1 MNDKTPGRLLRVF
14 LASYEQFR
22 VRLRRRLGSDD
33 LAGDVLHETYL
44 RVGRMDEPEDLQRPD
59 AYLYRMALNVAA
71 DRRAQDAR
79 LLTGAEV
86 QVLLE
91 SVEEP
96 RDPAAIVGGQGLHG
110 GGRAFLGQGRADHHR
125 CGVLC
130 HQLFQEG
137 DAVHAWH
144 LHVQHDHIRPV
155 AVHPLQG
162 EERVGGCAD
171 HLDAVV
177 AGQAAG
183 QYLSHDCGVVDDH
196 HLDLVHGEQAS

>member
-1 MNDKTPGRLLRVF
+1 MNDKAPGRLLRVF

-96 RDPAAIVGGQGLHG
+96 RDPAAIVGGQVEILALVEALAELSPRRRQILVASRMEDVPHQELARRFNISTRTVEKELKAALAHCA
-110 GGRAFLGQGRADHHR
+110 GRLERK
-125 CGVLC
+125 V
-130 HQLFQEG
+130 
-137 DAVHAWH
+137 
-144 LHVQHDHIRPV
+144 VQRFGP
-155 AVHPLQG
+155 G
-162 EERVGGCAD
+162 
-171 HLDAVV
+171 
-177 AGQAAG
+177 AGKQ
-183 QYLSHDCGVVDDH
+183 S
-196 HLDLVHGEQAS
+196 

>member
-1 MNDKTPGRLLRVF
+1 MNDKAPGRLLRVF

-96 RDPAAIVGGQGLHG
+96 RDPAAIVGGQVEILALVEALAELSPRRRQILVASRMEEVPHQELARRFNISTRTVEKELKAALAYCA
-110 GGRAFLGQGRADHHR
+110 GRLERK
-125 CGVLC
+125 V
-130 HQLFQEG
+130 
-137 DAVHAWH
+137 
-144 LHVQHDHIRPV
+144 VQRFGP
-155 AVHPLQG
+155 G
-162 EERVGGCAD
+162 
-171 HLDAVV
+171 
-177 AGQAAG
+177 AGKQ
-183 QYLSHDCGVVDDH
+183 S
-196 HLDLVHGEQAS
+196 